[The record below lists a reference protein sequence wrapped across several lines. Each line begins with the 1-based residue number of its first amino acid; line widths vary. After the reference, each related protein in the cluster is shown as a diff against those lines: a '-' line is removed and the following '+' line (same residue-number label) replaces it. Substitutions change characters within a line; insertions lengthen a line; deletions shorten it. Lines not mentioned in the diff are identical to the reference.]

1 METYDRVVV
10 FDTTLRDGEQA
21 AGAAMTL
28 EAKINIARML
38 DAAGVDVIEA
48 GFPVA
53 SSGVFKTVQAIAT
66 QVTRARVC
74 ALARGSSEDITAAS
88 AALAPAGN
96 RARIHLFIA
105 TDVAHMEKKLRL
117 APQEVFDMIVRSV
130 RQTASLVP
138 EVEFSPE
145 VATTSDRDFLFRT
158 ITAAIDAGANIVN
171 IPDTTGHSVPHEYGD
186 LIKAVYRHVPN
197 IARAMVSVHC
207 HNDRGL
213 ATANTLEGL
222 RAGARQVECTVNGI
236 GERAGNT
243 SLEEVLMA
251 LTLRPDV
258 YALKHGV
265 DTTQLCALSEAVS
278 AATRFVVPP
287 NKAFVGKN
295 AFAHESGIHQAGVL
309 ASASLYEI
317 CDPSLVGAVRRLPV
331 GKLSGKAGVRALA
344 ARLGHEL
351 SPHEVG
357 ELYARIMAFADAHGG
372 SLSDDDVLSLLVN

>member
-1 METYDRVVV
+1 MDVQDRVVV

-21 AGAAMTL
+21 AGAAMAP

-38 DAAGVDVIEA
+38 DSAGVDVIEA

-53 SSGVFKTVQAIAT
+53 SPGVFETVRTIAA
-66 QVTRARVC
+66 QVTRAGVC
-74 ALARGSSEDITAAS
+74 ALARGNSEDITAAA
-88 AALAPAGN
+88 AALAPARD

-105 TDVAHMEKKLRL
+105 TDAVHMEKKLRL
-117 APQEVFDMIVRSV
+117 QPSAVLDMIVRSV
-130 RQTASLVP
+130 RHAKSLVHD
-138 EVEFSPE
+138 VEFSPE
-145 VATTSDRDFLFRT
+145 VATTSDREFLFRS
-158 ITAAIDAGANIVN
+158 ITAAIAAGATVINV
-171 IPDTTGHSVPHEYGD
+171 PDTTGYSVPHEYGD
-186 LIKAVYRHVPN
+186 LIRAVHRQVPN
-197 IARAMVSVHC
+197 INHAMVSVHC

-251 LTLRPDV
+251 LTLRSDV
-258 YALKHGV
+258 YELMHGV
-265 DTTQLCALSEAVS
+265 DTTQLCALSSAVS

-317 CDPSLVGAVRRLPV
+317 CDPNLVGAVRRLPI
-331 GKLSGKAGVRALA
+331 GKLSGKAGLRALTT
-344 ARLGHEL
+344 RLGYQL
-351 SPHEVG
+351 SSQDIS
-357 ELYARIMAFADAHGG
+357 ELYVRVMAFADRHDG
-372 SLSDDDVLSLLVN
+372 SLCDEDVRSLITK